1 MTIPPR
7 QKMIETMARLMQSQG
22 YRNTGLNQVLA
33 ESGAPKG
40 SLYHYFPGGKE
51 ALAIAALE
59 HSTRLVAERMGALAA
74 SAASPRQGLIA
85 VVEAFIFDLEQSSFQ
100 KGCPVATVTLEEAA
114 QSPAIQQ
121 ACARAFGLWLD
132 VLAGYLNQHGIA
144 HPEQR
149 AESLVMALEGA
160 LILSRAQRD
169 CAPLRRL
176 VQSVPVMLPQEV

>member
-7 QKMIETMARLMQSQG
+7 QRMIATMARLMQSQG

-59 HSTRLVAERMGALAA
+59 HSSLQVAERMQMLAA
-74 SAASPRQGLIA
+74 TAETPWQLLAGVIG
-85 VVEAFIFDLEQSSFQ
+85 AFVSDLEQSDFQ

-121 ACARAFGLWLD
+121 ACAGAFALWQGA
-132 VLAGYLNQHGIA
+132 LATYLSQQGID
-144 HPEQR
+144 HPEER
-149 AESLVMALEGA
+149 AESLLMALEGA

-176 VQSVPVMLPQEV
+176 ANAVSLLLPEEV

>member
-7 QKMIETMARLMQSQG
+7 QKMIEAMARLMQSQG
-22 YRNTGLNQVLA
+22 YRNTGLNQLLA

-59 HSTRLVAERMGALAA
+59 HASREVAERMGMLAA
-74 SAASPRQGLIA
+74 SAETPRQALVA
-85 VVEAFIFDLEQSSFQ
+85 VFEAFISDLELSGFQ

-121 ACARAFGLWLD
+121 ACARAFGLWQD
-132 VLAGYLNQHGIA
+132 VLTQYLRQQGID
-144 HPEQR
+144 HPEHR
-149 AESLVMALEGA
+149 AESLLMALEGA
-160 LILSRAQRD
+160 LILSRAQQD

-176 VQSVPVMLPQEV
+176 VQSVALMLPQEV

>member
-1 MTIPPR
+1 MTTHPR
-7 QKMIETMARLMQSQG
+7 QTMIETMARLLQSQG

-59 HSTRLVAERMGALAA
+59 FSSLAVAERMRMLAA
-74 SAASPRQGLIA
+74 EADSPRQGLVA
-85 VVEAFIFDLEQSSFQ
+85 VVEAFISDLEQSGFE

-121 ACARAFGLWLD
+121 ACAQAFTLWQG
-132 VLAGYLNQHGIA
+132 VLARYLQEQGID
-144 HPEQR
+144 HSESR
-149 AESLVMALEGA
+149 AESLLMALEGA

-169 CAPLRRL
+169 CGPLRR
-176 VQSVPVMLPQEV
+176 VVHAAAAMLPQEV

>member
-1 MTIPPR
+1 MTTPPR

-51 ALAIAALE
+51 ALAVAALE
-59 HSTRLVAERMGALAA
+59 HSAHLVAERMSILAA
-74 SAASPRQGLIA
+74 SASTPQQALVA
-85 VVEAFIFDLEQSSFQ
+85 VIEAFISDLELSGFQ
-100 KGCPVATVTLEEAA
+100 KGCPVATVALEEAA
-114 QSPAIQQ
+114 QSVPIQQ
-121 ACARAFGLWLD
+121 ACARAFGLWQD
-132 VLAGYLNQHGIA
+132 ALAGYLQTQGIDQ
-144 HPEQR
+144 PEQR
-149 AESLVMALEGA
+149 AESLLISLEGA

-176 VQSVPVMLPQEV
+176 VQSLSLFLPSEV